1 LALFDSFWLN
11 FIDCVGTG
19 ASHKI
24 SKVSAFDRVE
34 VAFALVVWVAFLLAR
49 LFVRGS
55 WLHLCESQK
64 TVHDIETALH

>member
-1 LALFDSFWLN
+1 L
-11 FIDCVGTG
+11 
-19 ASHKI
+19 HKI

-49 LFVRGS
+49 VFVRGS
-55 WLHLCESQK
+55 WLHLSERQK